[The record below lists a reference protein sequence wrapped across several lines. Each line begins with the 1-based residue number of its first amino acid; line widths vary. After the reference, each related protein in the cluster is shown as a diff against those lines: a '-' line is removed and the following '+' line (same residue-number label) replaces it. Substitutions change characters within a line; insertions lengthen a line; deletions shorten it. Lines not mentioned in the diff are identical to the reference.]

1 MAKPFRNGDLRV
13 MEQRRCTYDK
23 CGGCMMCEKS
33 YEQTLRE
40 KKKYIEELLS
50 KFCKVNEI
58 SSMYYPYNYRNKVH
72 STLGKTQKGGITTGI
87 YKEGTHEIVP
97 IDKCLINDKKADEII
112 LTIRNLANEFK
123 MQAYDEDRHT
133 GLLRHVMVRRG
144 ASSRQIMVVLVTPT
158 ENFPSRKNFVAK
170 LLELHPD
177 ITTVIQS
184 INPAATSM
192 VLGNYEK
199 VLYGKGYIEDTLMG
213 YTFRISAR
221 SFYQVNKSQTEM
233 LYKTAING
241 LGLTGKESVIDAY
254 CGIGTISLAVSK
266 NARYVIGVELNLEAV
281 KDAKEN
287 AKRNN
292 IKNVSFFCDDAGD
305 YMLELASEGKRID
318 AVIMDPPR
326 SGSTTQFMD
335 SVVRMSPDKIAY
347 ISCNPET
354 LARDLNYFTIK
365 GYRVKECTPVDMFG
379 FTKHVEV
386 ICILTK

>member
-1 MAKPFRNGDLRV
+1 
-13 MEQRRCTYDK
+13 
-23 CGGCMMCEKS
+23 MCEKS
-33 YEQTLRE
+33 YEQTLKE
-40 KKKYIEELLS
+40 KQKYVEGLLS
-50 KFCKVNEI
+50 KFCKVNQI

-72 STLGKTQKGGITTGI
+72 ATFGRLPKGGVTTGT
-87 YKEGTHEIVP
+87 YREGTHEIVP
-97 IDKCLINDKKADEII
+97 IDNCLIDDKKADEII
-112 LTIRNLANEFK
+112 LTIRKLANDFK
-123 MQAYDEDRHT
+123 FQAYDEDRHT

-144 ASSRQIMVVLVTPT
+144 ASSRQIMVVIVTPT
-158 ENFPSRKNFVAK
+158 ENFPSRKNFVSELIK
-170 LLELHPD
+170 LHPD
-177 ITTVIQS
+177 ITTVIQN
-184 INPAATSM
+184 INPASTSM

-241 LGLTGKESVIDAY
+241 LSLTGKESVIDAY

-266 NARYVIGVELNLEAV
+266 NAKYVIGVELNSEAV

-287 AKRNN
+287 ARRNN

-305 YMLELASEGKRID
+305 YMLELASDGRKID

-335 SVVRMSPDKIAY
+335 SVAVMSPEKIAY

-365 GYRVKECTPVDMFG
+365 GYKVKECTPVDMFG

-386 ICILTK
+386 VCILTK

>member
-1 MAKPFRNGDLRV
+1 
-13 MEQRRCTYDK
+13 
-23 CGGCMMCEKS
+23 
-33 YEQTLRE
+33 
-40 KKKYIEELLS
+40 
-50 KFCKVNEI
+50 
-58 SSMYYPYNYRNKVH
+58 MYYPYNYRNKVH
-72 STLGKTQKGGITTGI
+72 STFGKTQKGGITTGI

-254 CGIGTISLAVSK
+254 CGIGTISLFMSK
-266 NARYVIGVELNLEAV
+266 YAKKVYGIEIVKEAV
-281 KDAKEN
+281 ESAKEN
-287 AKRNN
+287 AKINN
-292 IKNVSFFCDDAGD
+292 VNNTEFIAGD
-305 YMLELASEGKRID
+305 VEKVLDDLLNKQNIIPNVVMF
-318 AVIMDPPR
+318 DPPR
-326 SGSTTQFMD
+326 RGLDDLTINNIL
-335 SVVRMSPDKIAY
+335 KIAPKKVVY
-347 ISCNPET
+347 ISCNPAT
-354 LARDLNYFTIK
+354 LVRDLSRFEKAYEI
-365 GYRVKECTPVDMFG
+365 VEIQPVDMFP
-379 FTKHVEV
+379 FTSHVECV
-386 ICILTK
+386 AVLQLKQDM